1 MEKMDVR
8 VKKTYSQLID
18 AFLNLLKTKSFDNI
32 SVSEICEEA
41 DVHRA
46 TFYKHFNDK
55 YEFLNF
61 CLDSLLDNVEIDHL
75 IIKPSPENVR
85 TCCFEF
91 VKVIFNFID
100 KYRYVFRSV
109 FSSKQSITFNAQ
121 LDTMITN
128 FCVDKMQ
135 SVLKNVPSYKVHML
149 ANFYS
154 GAVIGVAKWY
164 VNCDEE
170 FPIEDIYCFFEH
182 RIQEISI
189 YYQENMS
196 PYL

>member
-1 MEKMDVR
+1 MEKIDVR
-8 VKKTYSQLID
+8 VKKTYSQLIA

-61 CLDSLLDNVEIDHL
+61 CLDSLLADVDIDHL
-75 IIKPSPENVR
+75 IVKPSPENIR
-85 TCCFEF
+85 ACCFEF
-91 VKVIFNFID
+91 IKVIFNFIHE
-100 KYRYVFRSV
+100 YRYVFKSV

-121 LDTMITN
+121 LDTMISS

-135 SVLKNVPSYKVHML
+135 SVLANVPSYKVQML

-164 VNCDEE
+164 VNCEE
-170 FPIEDIYCFFEH
+170 ECPIEDIYSFFEH
-182 RIQEISI
+182 RIQEIST
-189 YYQENMS
+189 YYKENMY

>member
-1 MEKMDVR
+1 MEKIDVR

-18 AFLNLLKTKSFDNI
+18 GFLRLLKEKSFDNI
-32 SVSEICEEA
+32 SVSEICEAA

-55 YEFLNF
+55 FEFLNF
-61 CLDSLLDNVEIDHL
+61 CLDSLLDDVEIDYL
-75 IIKPSPENVR
+75 IVEPSPKNIK
-85 TCCFEF
+85 TCCSEF

-100 KYRYVFRSV
+100 KYHYIFKSV

-121 LDTMITN
+121 LDEMITS
-128 FCVDKMQ
+128 FCIDKMQ
-135 SVLKNVPSYKVHML
+135 FVLANLPEHKVQML
-149 ANFYS
+149 ANFYA

-164 VNCDEE
+164 VSNYEKC
-170 FPIEDIYCFFEH
+170 PIEDVYTFFEH
-182 RIQEISI
+182 RINEISM
-189 YYQENMS
+189 YYEENLY